1 MGELIGQSGS
11 SRRSFL
17 KSMAGTVGAMAIDI
31 PGTQA
36 QAVAHTRPRRQP
48 NLVFFLG
55 EGARSDEFSFAG
67 NKIIRTPTFDRL
79 ASEGMSF
86 RNSFC
91 TNALCTPSR
100 ASILTGMYSH

>member
-1 MGELIGQSGS
+1 MREKVFMSESIGQSGS

-17 KSMAGTVGAMAIDI
+17 KSMAGTVGAMAMDV
-31 PGTQA
+31 PGIQA
-36 QAVAHTRPRRQP
+36 RIVPASPQRRS

-55 EGARSDEFSFAG
+55 EGVRSDEFSFAG
-67 NKIIRTPTFDRL
+67 NKIIHTPNFDRL

-91 TNALCTPSR
+91 TDAL
-100 ASILTGMYSH
+100 